1 MCKPPST
8 NALQALPNPGNDLRA
23 FYHFIS
29 IVLWRR
35 IAATTLL
42 AVCLVLSSLLAA
54 DRPLESA
61 AFTVEDDRKADLRRR
76 EAKDRRLALQCQ
88 PVVPPSEGLQDG
100 HAATP
105 SSPSAGTSITPSTMR
120 ARKNRSSIPAA

>member
-61 AFTVEDDRKADLRRR
+61 AFTVEDFADVLLPISDFFVIAIVFTPKVFLNSLLRHILMQP
-76 EAKDRRLALQCQ
+76 ACQTQAIPGGNSKRLKQFHLF
-88 PVVPPSEGLQDG
+88 
-100 HAATP
+100 
-105 SSPSAGTSITPSTMR
+105 
-120 ARKNRSSIPAA
+120 

>member
-42 AVCLVLSSLLAA
+42 AVCLVLS
-54 DRPLESA
+54 A
-61 AFTVEDDRKADLRRR
+61 AFTVEDFADVLLPISDFFVIAIVFTPKVFLNSLLRHTLMQP
-76 EAKDRRLALQCQ
+76 ACQTQAIPGGNSKRLKQFHLF
-88 PVVPPSEGLQDG
+88 
-100 HAATP
+100 
-105 SSPSAGTSITPSTMR
+105 
-120 ARKNRSSIPAA
+120 